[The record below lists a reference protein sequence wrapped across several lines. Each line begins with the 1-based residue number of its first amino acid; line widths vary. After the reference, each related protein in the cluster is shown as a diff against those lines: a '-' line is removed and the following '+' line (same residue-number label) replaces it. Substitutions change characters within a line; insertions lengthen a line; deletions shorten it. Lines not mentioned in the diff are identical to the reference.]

1 MMIPAQAKLA
11 YLEVTMAGS
20 SLTSVPR
27 KWLQFKQTY
36 SIISFVS
43 LVLFTCQT
51 AWPWSGQWRAWKA
64 TTPRLIRRQ
73 QFYNYICCAIFR
85 AATFVSKIKMFNFFC
100 YLEFASESCKQRES
114 RRH

>member
-1 MMIPAQAKLA
+1 MMISAQAKLA

-43 LVLFTCQT
+43 LVLFTYQT
-51 AWPWSGQWRAWKA
+51 AWSGQWRAWKA
-64 TTPRLIRRQ
+64 TTPRFTRRQ
-73 QFYNYICCAIFR
+73 KFCNFFCCAIFR
-85 AATFVSKIKMFNFFC
+85 AATFVSKIKMFNFLC